1 MSVSQL
7 GYSPIYGDNLHLEIF
22 EERRYI
28 KLDTK
33 IIRQLLDSWYDS
45 LLSARDY

>member
-1 MSVSQL
+1 MTVSQL
-7 GYSPIYGDNLHLEIF
+7 GYSPIYGDFHLEIF
-22 EERRYI
+22 AERRYI